1 MAETVVADRS
11 AQLAVAAER
20 VSALFVQLQEQLAG
34 WRDAIL
40 ADQGVEGMPA
50 TALDDLVEGLVVPS
64 LREDDPLLVGAGFVA
79 APEFTGRDDLHFA
92 WWLGPLDEN
101 PLTGATTE
109 PSRLDLAARSYSDYL
124 RDFHSLEWYSIP
136 RSTHRTHITGPY
148 VDHLCA
154 CDYIVTVTSP
164 VERDGR
170 LLGVVGV
177 DVYVRRLERE
187 LLPAMLAVGRPVIL
201 VNEWGR
207 VMVSTDPSVLVGD
220 VEEAREGERAGV
232 LRCEG
237 TPFRLVAAAQPS

>member
-1 MAETVVADRS
+1 MVEALVAERS
-11 AQLAVAAER
+11 APLAGAAER
-20 VSALFVQLQEQLAG
+20 VRALFAQLQEQLAG

-40 ADQGVEGMPA
+40 ADQGAEGMPA
-50 TALDDLVEGLVVPS
+50 AALDDLVERLVVPA
-64 LREDDPLLVGAGFVA
+64 LREDDPVLVGAGFVA

-109 PSRLDLAARSYSDYL
+109 PSRLDLASRSYSDYL
-124 RDFHSLEWYSIP
+124 RDFRSLEWYSIP

-170 LLGVVGV
+170 LLGVIGV

-220 VEEAREGERAGV
+220 VEEAPEGERAGA

-237 TPFRLVAAAQPS
+237 TPFRLVAPAQPS

>member
-1 MAETVVADRS
+1 MAETIAGATIDRAAEHVS
-11 AQLAVAAER
+11 VLFAQLGQRLAV
-20 VSALFVQLQEQLAG
+20 
-34 WRDAIL
+34 WTDAIL
-40 ADQGVEGMPA
+40 VDGGSGGMTT
-50 TALDDLVEGLVVPS
+50 TALDERVEALVLPA

-79 APEFTGRDDLHFA
+79 APEYTGAEDLHFA

-101 PLTGATTE
+101 PLSGATSAPT
-109 PSRLDLAARSYSDYL
+109 RLDLASRSYSDYL

-136 RSTHRTHITGPY
+136 LSTHRTHVTGPY

-170 LLGVVGV
+170 MLGVVGV

-187 LLPAMLAVGRPVIL
+187 LLPAMLAVGRPVVL

-207 VMVSTDPSVLVGD
+207 VMVSTEPSVLVGSVAD
-220 VEEAREGERAGV
+220 MAGGEAEGAV
-232 LRCEG
+232 RCVG
-237 TPFRLVAAAQPS
+237 TPFRLVAAPPAD